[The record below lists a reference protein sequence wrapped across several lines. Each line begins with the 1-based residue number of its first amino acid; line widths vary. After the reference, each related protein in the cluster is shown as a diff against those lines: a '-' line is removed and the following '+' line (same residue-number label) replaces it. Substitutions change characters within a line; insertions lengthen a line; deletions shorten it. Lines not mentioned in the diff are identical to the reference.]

1 MGNELLTGFLAGQSD
16 NNGNNNGNNG
26 GGFFGNEGLWAVII
40 LAIIF
45 GWGNGNGLGGRNNN
59 GGNSGGD
66 NVTVVP
72 YPAPG
77 CYGGFGGGYPT
88 EAILQRSLD
97 TQTVIGKLDGIT
109 QGVCDST
116 YALNNAITSGN
127 NALQMG
133 MMQEFNGVDRALCT
147 QGYQTQAGF
156 NALGNQMASC
166 CCDIKSA
173 IGDVKYQMATDTCA
187 ITNTIQGTAR
197 DIIDNQNANYRGLMD
212 FMVQSKIDALQAEN
226 QNLKLAASQANQNA
240 AIGAMIASSEA
251 TILRRTGA
259 ECPTAAYVVQPPT
272 PVNFPTNCC
281 GQFSGWNNGGCDCGG
296 NRCC

>member
-16 NNGNNNGNNG
+16 NNSNGNNG

-45 GWGNGNGLGGRNNN
+45 GWGNNGNGFGSRN
-59 GGNSGGD
+59 GGSNGGD

-77 CYGGFGGGYPT
+77 YGMGFGGGYPT
-88 EAILQRSLD
+88 EAVLQRALD
-97 TQTVIGKLDGIT
+97 TQTIISKLDGNT
-109 QGVCDST
+109 QGLCDGF
-116 YALNNAITSGN
+116 YAQSNAINGLGTTI
-127 NALQMG
+127 
-133 MMQEFNGVDRALCT
+133 MQGFNGVDRAVCQ

-156 NALGNQMASC
+156 NALGNQISSC

-173 IGDVKYQMATDTCA
+173 IGDAEYQMAADTCD
-187 ITNTIQGTAR
+187 IKTSIRDVGR

-240 AIGAMIASSEA
+240 AIGAMISASEA

-272 PVNFPTNCC
+272 PVNFPTNGC
-281 GQFSGWNNGGCDCGG
+281 GQFSGWNNGGDCGG
-296 NRCC
+296 NRCW

>member
-16 NNGNNNGNNG
+16 NNSNGNNG

-45 GWGNGNGLGGRNNN
+45 GWGNNGNGFGSRN
-59 GGNSGGD
+59 GGSNGGD

-77 CYGGFGGGYPT
+77 YGMGFGGGYPT
-88 EAILQRSLD
+88 EAVLQRALD
-97 TQTVIGKLDGIT
+97 TQTIISKLDGNT
-109 QGVCDST
+109 QGLCDGF
-116 YALNNAITSGN
+116 YAQSNAINGLGTTI
-127 NALQMG
+127 
-133 MMQEFNGVDRALCT
+133 MQGFNGVDRAVCQ

-156 NALGNQMASC
+156 NALGNQISSC

-173 IGDVKYQMATDTCA
+173 IGDAEYQMAADTCD
-187 ITNTIQGTAR
+187 IKTSIRDVGR

-240 AIGAMIASSEA
+240 AIGAMISASEA

-272 PVNFPTNCC
+272 PVNFPTNGC
-281 GQFSGWNNGGCDCGG
+281 GQFSGWNNGCDCGG
-296 NRCC
+296 NRCW

>member
-16 NNGNNNGNNG
+16 NNGNNVGNG

-45 GWGNGNGLGGRNNN
+45 GWGNNGNGFGNRN
-59 GGNSGGD
+59 GGGSGGD

-72 YPAPG
+72 YPVSG
-77 CYGGFGGGYPT
+77 SFGGYPT

-116 YALNNAITSGN
+116 YALSNAINSNGN
-127 NALQMG
+127 ANQMA
-133 MMQEFNGVDRALCT
+133 MMQGFNGVDRAVCT
-147 QGYQTQAGF
+147 LGYQNQAGF
-156 NALGNQMASC
+156 SALGNQLASC
-166 CCDIKSA
+166 CCETKSA

-187 ITNTIQGTAR
+187 IQNTIQSTTR

-212 FMVQSKIDALQAEN
+212 FMVQRDMDALRTEN

-240 AIGAMIASSEA
+240 AIGAMISASEA

-272 PVNFPTNCC
+272 PVSFPVNGCGNFA
-281 GQFSGWNNGGCDCGG
+281 GWNNGWGNSGGCGNGCGS
-296 NRCC
+296 CC

>member
-16 NNGNNNGNNG
+16 NNSNGNNG

-45 GWGNGNGLGGRNNN
+45 GWGNGNGLGGRN
-59 GGNSGGD
+59 GGSNGGD

-77 CYGGFGGGYPT
+77 YGMGFGGGYPT
-88 EAILQRSLD
+88 EAVLQRALD
-97 TQTVIGKLDGIT
+97 TQTIISKLDGNT
-109 QGVCDST
+109 QGLCDGF
-116 YALNNAITSGN
+116 YAQSNAINGLGATI
-127 NALQMG
+127 
-133 MMQEFNGVDRALCT
+133 MQGFNGVDRVVCQ

-156 NALGNQMASC
+156 NALGNQISSC

-173 IGDVKYQMATDTCA
+173 IGDVKYQMAADTCA
-187 ITNTIQGTAR
+187 IQNIIQTTTR
-197 DIIDNQNANYRGLMD
+197 DVIDNQNANYRGLMD

-240 AIGAMIASSEA
+240 AIGAMISASEA

-272 PVNFPTNCC
+272 PVNFPVNQC
-281 GQFSGWNNGGCDCGG
+281 GQFSGWNNGCDCGG

>member
-1 MGNELLTGFLAGQSD
+1 MGNDLLTGFLAGQSD
-16 NNGNNNGNNG
+16 NNNSGNNG

-45 GWGNGNGLGGRNNN
+45 GWGNGNGLGNRN
-59 GGNSGGD
+59 GGGSCNGGD

-77 CYGGFGGGYPT
+77 YGLGYGGGALTRADLCSEFNFNN
-88 EAILQRSLD
+88 LD
-97 TQTVIGKLDGIT
+97 RAVSGIQ
-109 QGVCDST
+109 QGICDST
-116 YALNNAITSGN
+116 YALNNAITSGTN
-127 NALQMG
+127 TLQMG
-133 MMQEFNGVDRALCT
+133 MMQGFNGVDRAVCT
-147 QGYQTQAGF
+147 LDYQNQAGF
-156 NALGNQMASC
+156 NALGNQLANC
-166 CCDIKSA
+166 CCDIKGA

-212 FMVQSKIDALQAEN
+212 FMVQSKMDALQAEN
-226 QNLKLAASQANQNA
+226 QALKNRVDRQDQNA
-240 AIGAMIASSEA
+240 TIGAMIASSEA

-259 ECPTAAYVVQPPT
+259 ECPTAAYVVQPPSPVT
-272 PVNFPTNCC
+272 FPVNNC
-281 GQFSGWNNGGCDCGG
+281 GQFSGWNGGDCG

>member
-16 NNGNNNGNNG
+16 NNSNGNNG

-45 GWGNGNGLGGRNNN
+45 GWGNNGNGFGSRN
-59 GGNSGGD
+59 GGSNGGD

-77 CYGGFGGGYPT
+77 YGMGFGGGYPT
-88 EAILQRSLD
+88 EAVLQRALD
-97 TQTVIGKLDGIT
+97 TQTIISKLDGNT
-109 QGVCDST
+109 QGLCDGF
-116 YALNNAITSGN
+116 YAQSNAINGLGTTI
-127 NALQMG
+127 
-133 MMQEFNGVDRALCT
+133 MQGFNGVDRAVCQ

-156 NALGNQMASC
+156 NALGNQISSC

-173 IGDVKYQMATDTCA
+173 IGDVKYQMAADTCD
-187 ITNTIQGTAR
+187 IKTSIRDVGR

-212 FMVQSKIDALQAEN
+212 FMVQSKMEALQAEN
-226 QNLKLAASQANQNA
+226 QTLKLEKSQAAQNGYID
-240 AIGAMIASSEA
+240 AIGNSIVAR
-251 TILRRTGA
+251 LQ
-259 ECPTAAYVVQPPT
+259 QPQ
-272 PVNFPTNCC
+272 PVPSYQVPAPNPYCVPQT
-281 GQFSGWNNGGCDCGG
+281 GGCACGG

>member
-16 NNGNNNGNNG
+16 NNSNGNNG

-45 GWGNGNGLGGRNNN
+45 GWGNNGNGFGSRN
-59 GGNSGGD
+59 GGGNGGD

-77 CYGGFGGGYPT
+77 YGMGFGGALT
-88 EAILQRSLD
+88 RADLCSEFNFNNLD
-97 TQTVIGKLDGIT
+97 RAVTGIQ
-109 QGVCDST
+109 QGICDST
-116 YALNNAITSGN
+116 YALNNTITSGN

-133 MMQEFNGVDRALCT
+133 MMQGFNGVGRAIS
-147 QGYQTQAGF
+147 QQEYQTQAGF
-156 NALGNQMASC
+156 NTLGNQISSC

-173 IGDVKYQMATDTCA
+173 IGDVKYQMAADTCD
-187 ITNTIQGTAR
+187 IKTSIRDVGR

-212 FMVQSKIDALQAEN
+212 FMVQSKMEALQAEN
-226 QNLKLAASQANQNA
+226 QTLKLEKSQAAQNGYID
-240 AIGAMIASSEA
+240 AIGNSIVAR
-251 TILRRTGA
+251 LQ
-259 ECPTAAYVVQPPT
+259 QPQ
-272 PVNFPTNCC
+272 PVPSYQVPAPYPYCVPQT
-281 GQFSGWNNGGCDCGG
+281 GGCDCGG

>member
-1 MGNELLTGFLAGQSD
+1 MGNELLTSFLAGQSD
-16 NNGNNNGNNG
+16 NNSNGNNG

-45 GWGNGNGLGGRNNN
+45 GWGNNGNGFGSRN
-59 GGNSGGD
+59 GGGNGGD

-88 EAILQRSLD
+88 EAVLQRALD
-97 TQTVIGKLDGIT
+97 TQTIISKLDGNT
-109 QGVCDST
+109 QGLCDGF
-116 YALNNAITSGN
+116 YAQSNAINGLGTTI
-127 NALQMG
+127 
-133 MMQEFNGVDRALCT
+133 MQGFNGVDRAICQ

-156 NALGNQMASC
+156 NALGNQISSC

-173 IGDVKYQMATDTCA
+173 IGDAEYQMAADTCD
-187 ITNTIQGTAR
+187 IKTSIRDVGR

-240 AIGAMIASSEA
+240 AIGAMISASEA

-272 PVNFPTNCC
+272 PVNFPTNGC
-281 GQFSGWNNGGCDCGG
+281 GQFSGWNNGCDCGG
-296 NRCC
+296 NRCW